1 MATLYFNG
9 KILTNGDLA
18 EGLAVRV
25 EDGLIKALQAED
37 TIDPGKHD
45 CVDLEGRY
53 LLPGFIDT
61 QVNGGGG
68 VLFNDSPTLDGI
80 RAIARAHHRF
90 GTTALLPTLISDELD
105 VVRQGMDAVAEAI
118 GLAVPGV
125 LGIHIEGP
133 FLNVERRGVHDP
145 ARIRTLNREILA
157 ELQPLENGCTLLTV
171 APETLEPGM
180 IRELTAR
187 GFRVCAGHSNAT
199 AEQIAD
205 AIEEGLCGFTHLFN
219 AMSQLTGREPGV
231 VGAALDSDET
241 WCGLI
246 VDGHHL
252 SPASVRIAYR
262 CKGPHKLMLVSDAMP
277 PVGSETKDF
286 TLMGNTVT
294 VEDGKCVDARG
305 TLAGSAL
312 DMASALRKM
321 METTACSLQEASI
334 MASASPADFLGLR
347 ERRGR
352 IEVGMAADFVILD
365 PDLQPWK
372 TVIAGQTTW
381 SHAK

>member
-1 MATLYFNG
+1 MPTIYLNGKVLARGRLAEGVAVVVENG
-9 KILTNGDLA
+9 KILELQDLDA
-18 EGLAVRV
+18 
-25 EDGLIKALQAED
+25 
-37 TIDPGKHD
+37 IDAGRHD
-45 CVDLEGRY
+45 CVDLEGGY

-80 RAIARAHHRF
+80 KAIARAHHRF
-90 GTTALLPTLISDELD
+90 GTTGLLPTLISDGLD
-105 VVRQGMDAVAEAI
+105 VVRQGMDAVSEAI
-118 GLAVPGV
+118 GQAVPGV

-145 ARIRTLNREILA
+145 ARIRKLNREILA
-157 ELQPLENGCTLLTV
+157 DLQPLESGCTVLTV

-199 AEQIAD
+199 ALQIRS
-205 AIEEGLCGFTHLFN
+205 AIDEGLRGFTHLYN

-231 VGAALDSDET
+231 VGAALDSDEA
-241 WCGLI
+241 WCGII

-262 CKGPHKLMLVSDAMP
+262 CKGPQKLMLVTDAMP
-277 PVGSETKDF
+277 PVGSETRGF
-286 TLMGNTVT
+286 SLMGTTVT
-294 VEDGKCVDARG
+294 VKDGRCVDERG

-312 DMASALRKM
+312 DMATALRNM
-321 METTACSLQEASI
+321 IDTTGCSLQDASM
-334 MASASPADFLGLR
+334 MASASPAAFLGLHDR
-347 ERRGR
+347 KGR
-352 IEVGMAADFVILD
+352 TEAGMAADFVILD
-365 PDLQPWK
+365 SDLQPRQ
-372 TVIAGQTTW
+372 TVIAGQTAW
-381 SHAK
+381 PR